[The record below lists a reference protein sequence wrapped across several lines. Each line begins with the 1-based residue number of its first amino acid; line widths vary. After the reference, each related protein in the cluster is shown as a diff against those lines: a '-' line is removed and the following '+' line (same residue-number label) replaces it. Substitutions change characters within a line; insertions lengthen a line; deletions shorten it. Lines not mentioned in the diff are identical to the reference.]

1 MYLHRVCPSAV
12 SAPWP
17 SPAPLPGPLSRCYN
31 QAGHVRSS
39 TSSPELQENPTSANI
54 LAIDINAPTFD
65 GAATYEA
72 LVGAPPNVTLNPLDQ
87 RNGDWVKLSNP
98 AFTTFATG
106 VRNAYEVTV
115 GKSGNVMASVNGP
128 NFKFGAALT
137 GIDKDLQPQTQPDP
151 ETGDAVF
158 VNLKEVC
165 HLLRLPCLHTALPSR
180 PCAGAPLSPLDCIH
194 PHLGAP
200 AS

>member
-1 MYLHRVCPSAV
+1 MHD
-12 SAPWP
+12 
-17 SPAPLPGPLSRCYN
+17 
-31 QAGHVRSS
+31 
-39 TSSPELQENPTSANI
+39 LQENPTSANI

-65 GAATYEA
+65 GAASYEA

-106 VRNAYEVTV
+106 VRNTYEVTV
-115 GKSGNVMASVNGP
+115 GKSGNVMASINGP

-158 VNLKEVC
+158 VNLKEVRQP
-165 HLLRLPCLHTALPSR
+165 LLPSCMH
-180 PCAGAPLSPLDCIH
+180 PCTAAHALVPPFLH
-194 PHLGAP
+194 
-200 AS
+200 